1 MGALKYFFLFIL
13 SLAFAT
19 LFYRTGAVHHQ
30 HPPEMQSVIN
40 ATHANVHLR
49 LHHYVRGYYD
59 AWLRQNLSSPIYD
72 DGCVVFT
79 PLDKSSTS
87 ISPRTKRQ
95 DAEQLTKWNHS
106 ADQNSEEWV
115 TPSKMHLQGLFFV
128 WVGSEGLRPAFS
140 LLSPGPLSYHAPIFK
155 QSEGSAEYIDE

>member
-59 AWLRQNLSSPIYD
+59 AVRSPPPLDITSSLISLSLILKSQLASSKSLLRRSTTTAASL
-72 DGCVVFT
+72 FT

-95 DAEQLTKWNHS
+95 DIGTAHQMEPFLQI
-106 ADQNSEEWV
+106 QNSE
-115 TPSKMHLQGLFFV
+115 L
-128 WVGSEGLRPAFS
+128 
-140 LLSPGPLSYHAPIFK
+140 IFM
-155 QSEGSAEYIDE
+155 EAY